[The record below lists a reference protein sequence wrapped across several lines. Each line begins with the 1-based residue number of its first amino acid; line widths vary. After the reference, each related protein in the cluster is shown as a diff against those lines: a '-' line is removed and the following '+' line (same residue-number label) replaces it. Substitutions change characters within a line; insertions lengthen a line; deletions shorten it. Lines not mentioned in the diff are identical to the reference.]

1 MKNSVKLDCHVVNLN
16 ITIGALPTLQISL
29 RIVALFEKIYDN
41 EPILTV
47 VGKKLLFSSDVNM
60 VR

>member
-1 MKNSVKLDCHVVNLN
+1 MKKSVKLACQVENSN
-16 ITIGALPTLQISL
+16 IAIGPLPTLQISL

-47 VGKKLLFSSDVNM
+47 FSNIAEDVQ
-60 VR
+60 